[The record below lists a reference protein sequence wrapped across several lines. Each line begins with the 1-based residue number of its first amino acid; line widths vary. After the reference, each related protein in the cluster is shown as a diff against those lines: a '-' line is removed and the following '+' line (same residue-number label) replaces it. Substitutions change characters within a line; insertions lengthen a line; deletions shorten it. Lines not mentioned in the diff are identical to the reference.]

1 MKKAKRS
8 ELVFD
13 LEYVQDIAPE
23 KAQARRVADMW
34 RLYLECRP
42 VTNQLR
48 ETLLRDIETE
58 IEQAIKSGDA
68 GFFRRFANYIEK
80 PKEPCRIRTWLLYV
94 HIDNNNGPDTR
105 FTHAELVQGVIR
117 EVFEIH
123 AWHPAGTLEYRTRT
137 PQEVKSP
144 DRWEFSGAVAA
155 KLSARY
161 KGGSVEKYFP
171 KGAQL
176 PFTYLNC

>member
-34 RLYLECRP
+34 RFYLECRP

-80 PKEPCRIRTWLLYV
+80 PKEPCRIRTWLLDV
-94 HIDNNNGPDTR
+94 HINNINGPDTR
-105 FTHAELVQGVIR
+105 FTHAELIQGVK
-117 EVFEIH
+117 
-123 AWHPAGTLEYRTRT
+123 AAGFFKGMEDDSILTALKRMMKGLNL
-137 PQEVKSP
+137 PFKNSP
-144 DRWEFSGAVAA
+144 
-155 KLSARY
+155 KY
-161 KGGSVEKYFP
+161 KGEH
-171 KGAQL
+171 L
-176 PFTYLNC
+176 

>member
-1 MKKAKRS
+1 MEKAKRS

-80 PKEPCRIRTWLLYV
+80 PKEPCRIRTWLLDV
-94 HIDNNNGPDTR
+94 HMDNINGPDTR
-105 FTHAELVQGVIR
+105 FTHAELVQGVK
-117 EVFEIH
+117 E
-123 AWHPAGTLEYRTRT
+123 AG
-137 PQEVKSP
+137 
-144 DRWEFSGAVAA
+144 FF
-155 KLSARY
+155 
-161 KGGSVEKYFP
+161 KGMDDDSILTQLKRMM
-171 KGAQL
+171 KGLNL
-176 PFTYLNC
+176 PFKNSPKK